1 MKTVILAGG
10 LGTRLA
16 EETDLIPKPMVEV
29 GGQPILWHIMRHY
42 AHYDF
47 REFVI
52 ALGYKSWIVKRFFL
66 DASTA
71 TNNITI
77 EMATGD
83 VNLHNDHA
91 GLDWTVHLLETGLET
106 ETGERVRRVLP
117 LVGDETFMMTYG
129 DGVSDVDLRAALEFH
144 RSHGRLVTMTVVR
157 PPSHFGRM
165 RFDGDQVVEFVEK
178 PHRLDDWI
186 NGGFFI
192 VEPGIAEYLDV
203 EGMWERVALE
213 RVAQA
218 GELMAFRHEGFWHCM
233 DSLRDKRLLEDMWQR
248 GDAPWEFGA

>member
-16 EETDLIPKPMVEV
+16 EETDLIPKPMVEI
-29 GGQPILWHIMRHY
+29 GGKPILFHIMQHY
-42 AHYDF
+42 AHYGF
-47 REFVI
+47 KEFVI

-66 DASTA
+66 DISTA
-71 TNNITI
+71 TSNITV
-77 EMATGD
+77 EMGTGA
-83 VNLHNDHA
+83 VSLHHDHS
-91 GLDWTVHLLETGLET
+91 GMDWTVDLLETGLET
-106 ETGERVRRVLP
+106 ETGDRVRQTLP
-117 LVGDETFMMTYG
+117 LVGHETFLMTYG
-129 DGVSDVDLRAALEFH
+129 DGVSDVDLHAALDFH
-144 RSHGRLVTMTVVR
+144 RSHGKLVTMTVVR

-165 RFDGDQVVEFVEK
+165 TFDNDRVVEFVEK

-192 VEPGIAEYLDV
+192 VEPGIAEYLDG

-213 RVAQA
+213 RLARA

-233 DSLRDKRLLEDMWQR
+233 DSLRDKRLLDEIWRR
-248 GDAPWEFGA
+248 GDAPWSFAT